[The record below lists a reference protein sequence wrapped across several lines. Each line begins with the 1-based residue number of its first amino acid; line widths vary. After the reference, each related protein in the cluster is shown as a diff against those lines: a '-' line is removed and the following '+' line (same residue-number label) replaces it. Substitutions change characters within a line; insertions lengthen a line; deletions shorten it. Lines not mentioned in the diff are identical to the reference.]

1 MLIQTGQKSQY
12 DLPKIT
18 IGSLQKEQWKKP
30 NPQVEKTFSL
40 LENLIR

>member
-1 MLIQTGQKSQY
+1 MNSRKRQMLIQTGQKSQY

-30 NPQVEKTFSL
+30 NPQEGK
-40 LENLIR
+40 NI